1 MSWTKQFPAE
11 NILLDVSLV
20 IVAFLLP
27 SANWLLSQYLTAAFW
42 IAAPVQVLALFCAFY
57 GGNGGRGGR
66 KLPDWLSSIY
76 IVNIIFAVGG
86 FLWLFFVAFA
96 VEKQTGGF
104 PNWGFRFGFFVALFG
119 GIFAFGMGS
128 LMGGDGEISITTRLL
143 LVLAVL
149 IYLCFTESL
158 LEISIRISHPGIFT
172 IILITFMSYLPVRLA
187 LAFQPPFSYWDLT
200 SAIVCFGVY
209 LYSLMSM

>member
-1 MSWTKQFPAE
+1 MGWTKRFPAE
-11 NILLDVSLV
+11 NILLDVSLL

-27 SANWLLSQYLTAAFW
+27 SANWLLSRYLTAAFW
-42 IAAPVQVLALFCAFY
+42 IAAPLQVVALFCAFY
-57 GGNGGRGGR
+57 GGAGRGGR

-104 PNWGFRFGFFVALFG
+104 PNWGFRFCFFVALFG

-128 LMGGDGEISITTRLL
+128 QMGGDGEMPITTRAL
-143 LVLAVL
+143 LVLAIL
-149 IYLCFTESL
+149 IYLSFTESL
-158 LEISIRISHPGIFT
+158 LEVSIGISKPGILT
-172 IILITFMSYLPVRLA
+172 IILITFISYLPVRLA

-200 SAIVCFGVY
+200 SAVVSFGAY
-209 LYSLMSM
+209 LSSLVSR

>member
-1 MSWTKQFPAE
+1 MGWIKRFPAE
-11 NILLDVSLV
+11 NILLDVSLL

-27 SANWLLSQYLTAAFW
+27 SANWLLSQHLTAAFW
-42 IAAPVQVLALFCAFY
+42 IAAPMQVIALFCAFY
-57 GGNGGRGGR
+57 GRNSGRGR

-76 IVNIIFAVGG
+76 IVNTIFAVGG

-119 GIFAFGMGS
+119 GIFAFGAGS
-128 LMGGDGEISITTRLL
+128 QMSGDGETSIATRVL

-149 IYLCFTESL
+149 IYLSFTESL
-158 LEISIRISHPGIFT
+158 LEISIGISNPGIFT
-172 IILITFMSYLPVRLA
+172 IILVTFISYLPVRLA

-200 SAIVCFGVY
+200 SAILCFAAY
-209 LYSLMSM
+209 LFSLVSR